1 MRYSYESW
9 LNQPLKS
16 VEATD
21 SKENASQAQA
31 LDADHAAEN
40 FPFAEDL
47 KVLEQDLSLGF
58 DEGLQAYRQHQA
70 NPQVGLGGSDS
81 VEQAHWEDLAR
92 LVADHVLAQVLD
104 SPLRHELQDLRL
116 KNEEYYQDNRLM
128 SEQVRKLVDENA
140 QLRNALH
147 QAEKELRHFQ
157 PVAGGLYVKR

>member
-1 MRYSYESW
+1 MQYSYESW
-9 LNQPLKS
+9 LNQPLES
-16 VEATD
+16 FEAVD
-21 SKENASQAQA
+21 SKENASQTQA
-31 LDADHAAEN
+31 LGADQVAEN
-40 FPFAEDL
+40 FPIAEDL

-70 NPQVGLGGSDS
+70 HSQVGLGLSDS

-92 LVADHVLAQVLD
+92 LVADYVLAHVLD
-104 SPLRHELQDLRL
+104 SPLRQELQDLRL
-116 KNEEYYQDNRLM
+116 RNGEYYQDNRLM

-147 QAEKELRHFQ
+147 QAEKELRHFH